1 MQINVVTE
9 TWVPGRPATKGS
21 LDAIPRSGGGFYMRE
36 SVQGSKD
43 WRRLVAQAVREDR
56 AGHGLTEPTR
66 SAVGVRILFV
76 LPVPIGIEATTST
89 EFISGLWPS
98 MARAGDVDKLTR
110 NVLDALQDAGAYEDD
125 TQVCKALV
133 GKVYADGVTPGS
145 AYQGAFVQCW
155 ELLPWELHALRN
167 VNPLRALTP

>member
-1 MQINVVTE
+1 
-9 TWVPGRPATKGS
+9 
-21 LDAIPRSGGGFYMRE
+21 MRE

-43 WRRLVAQAVREDR
+43 WRRLVAQAVRDDR
-56 AGHGLTEPTR
+56 AAHGLSEPTR

-76 LPVPIGIEATTST
+76 LPVPVGIEASVPT
-89 EFISGLWPS
+89 ELVSGLWPD
-98 MARAGDVDKLTR
+98 MAGVGDVDKLTR
-110 NVLDALQDAGAYEDD
+110 NVLDALQDAGAYKND

-155 ELLPWELHALRN
+155 ELLPWELRTQRN
-167 VNPLRALTP
+167 VNLLRALTP